1 MPDYFASAFVF
12 GHDLSEDLAQF
23 VNIENVLL
31 EKLLS
36 SLSVT

>member
-1 MPDYFASAFVF
+1 MPDYFASAFVL
-12 GHDLSEDLAQF
+12 GHDLSDHLAQF
-23 VNIENVLL
+23 VNIENVPL